1 MICAVTD
8 SIVGHGMFT
17 VPAPTG
23 ASIVT
28 GESGPDAL

>member
-1 MICAVTD
+1 MIYAVTD
-8 SIVGHGMFT
+8 SIVGHGMFS